1 MSDTLMSIIGI
12 FLAVILM
19 FIFPLMEIGGK
30 NDEIAQTV
38 VQVAVS
44 ELVKKT
50 AQQGKI
56 TRI

>member
-1 MSDTLMSIIGI
+1 MSDTLMAVIGI

-19 FIFPLMEIGGK
+19 FIFPLVDIGGK

-38 VQVAVS
+38 VTVLVTDFANKVA
-44 ELVKKT
+44 T
-50 AQQGKI
+50 QGKI